1 MIENAKIKDV
11 NLSMADYGCLVLEMQ
26 LEGNGWGV
34 IFGGRVLGHGYV
46 GAKEFEGGPRGI
58 EEIMRIMDV
67 VGVSRF
73 NEMKDK
79 YVRIEVEGWGTS
91 ISKIGNIVE
100 DKWFDYTEFYGDEK

>member
-1 MIENAKIKDV
+1 MIKNAKIKDV

-34 IFGGRVLGHGYV
+34 VFGGRVLGHGYV
-46 GAKEFEGGPRGI
+46 GAEEFKGTSRGV

-73 NEMKDK
+73 NDMKDR
-79 YVRIEVEGWGTS
+79 YVRVEVGDWGSS
-91 ISKIGNIVE
+91 ISKIGNIIE
-100 DKWFDYTEFYGDEK
+100 NKWFDYIEFYGDEK

>member
-46 GAKEFEGGPRGI
+46 GAEEFKGSSRGV

-73 NEMKDK
+73 NDMKDR
-79 YVRIEVEGWGTS
+79 YVRVEVGDCGSS
-91 ISKIGNIVE
+91 ISKIGNIIE
-100 DKWFDYTEFYGDEK
+100 NKWFDYIEFYGDEK